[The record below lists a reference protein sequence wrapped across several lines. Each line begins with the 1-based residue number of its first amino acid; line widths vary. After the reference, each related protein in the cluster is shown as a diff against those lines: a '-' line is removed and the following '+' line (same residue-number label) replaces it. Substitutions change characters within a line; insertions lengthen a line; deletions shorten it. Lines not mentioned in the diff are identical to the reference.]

1 MRRQCGAWR
10 LVRDRSQVD
19 RTSDC
24 ECDVVSCDTV
34 LGGNWSGAGHG
45 GMHAHKTAF
54 GCSAAADGRLRAPPP
69 RSTRAGHGANSL
81 ASWWSVGAEGGGGGA
96 GGAGESLVPDV
107 SAGCNPGGG
116 SNADSSSC
124 AWPRRLAERPHI
136 RRGSEP
142 WSVVPCSG
150 ARMRS
155 AVRIAEQARL
165 DLRQPDKRTMRF
177 ESSTHTV
184 MRAARTGAQG
194 RSPDRRTSTFARARE
209 ARQL

>member
-1 MRRQCGAWR
+1 MSSRFSFSARRNVATMVNAALGDLG

-19 RTSDC
+19 RTSEC
-24 ECDVVSCDTV
+24 EVVTLC
-34 LGGNWSGAGHG
+34 WAGTG
-45 GMHAHKTAF
+45 RAPGMAAAF

-142 WSVVPCSG
+142 WSVVHALAHGCEVQFGLQSKHG
-150 ARMRS
+150 STCGSQTS
-155 AVRIAEQARL
+155 AQF
-165 DLRQPDKRTMRF
+165 D
-177 ESSTHTV
+177 S
-184 MRAARTGAQG
+184 RAAHTQRCEQH
-194 RSPDRRTSTFARARE
+194 ARARKDDRLT
-209 ARQL
+209 A